1 VTRTQH
7 LGACEEIAREIRVI
21 DDVVVRFP
29 DRDDV
34 PSLRLRRRSLE
45 VALVA
50 HARAVGMSA

>member
-1 VTRTQH
+1 MTRTQH
-7 LGACEEIAREIRVI
+7 LGACEDIAREIRVI

-50 HARAVGMSA
+50 HARAAAVSS